1 MESSTGA
8 TIVDTLVALAL
19 ISLGVVVALPN
30 FLTLRSKAS
39 LERVARQLAADTTRC
54 RVAAINRRSNVGL
67 VFGQENGDYFY
78 GLVVDGDGDGVLR
91 KDIQRGQD
99 RQIGPRIL
107 LDRLCQGARLGVPEG
122 WGVPD
127 PAGEGRLRPGDGL
140 RAGRS
145 DILSF
150 SPLGD
155 ATPGTVYINDG
166 RERMLAVRVYGG
178 TARVRVLEWRRGW
191 AAWRRVAL

>member
-1 MESSTGA
+1 MENSSGA
-8 TIVDTLVALAL
+8 TLADTLVAL
-19 ISLGVVVALPN
+19 SLVGIGLMVALPN
-30 FLTLRSKAS
+30 FLTARRQAS
-39 LERVARQLAADTTRC
+39 LERVARQLTADTIRC
-54 RVAAINRRSNVGL
+54 RAAAINRRSNVGL
-67 VFGQENGDYFY
+67 VFGEEGGEYFY
-78 GLVVDGDGDGVLR
+78 GLVMDGDGDGLLR
-91 KDIQRGQD
+91 RDIERGAD
-99 RQIGPRIL
+99 RQVGPRVLI
-107 LDRLCQGARLGVPEG
+107 DRLCRGARLGVPEG

-127 PAGEGRLRPGDGL
+127 PSGQGRLRPGDGL

-155 ATPGTVYINDG
+155 ATPATVYINDG

-191 AAWRRVAL
+191 STWRRLAL